1 MRLLNRALI
10 ICLCVAASLS
20 SVVCCTSGA
29 PYELLANGNFVNGL
43 RGWTSEGLVYLEQGY
58 VRIDRYGSISQTVE
72 RQDLSLFLELS
83 YDICTVFR
91 VVASPASY
99 ARSVVTYYV
108 TDQQG
113 RAEEFA
119 IVGKRHEEFSRGFPE
134 FQTVRIDL
142 SGLFYSR
149 VGRNQTYSVKK
160 VKLALELGFY
170 IFAPYVASVYFRNV
184 SLKRCNPVKLAVQQD
199 HVEFVN
205 RTEFS
210 ATIANLG
217 DLDAFNLVVRLDLPA
232 DLFVVSEPMI
242 FQRSSLEGGSSWRVS
257 WMIYA
262 RSSGSHPI
270 TVRVK
275 ADQAEAQSSTSVP
288 FRAPQPVTQTTI
300 QTVTNV
306 QTVTTRVIAL
316 SVELLVLTVVV
327 AGIIVATVVYAY
339 SSQRKR
345 RL

>member
-160 VKLALELGFY
+160 VKVALELGFY

-217 DLDAFNLVVRLDLPA
+217 DLDAFNLVVRLDL
-232 DLFVVSEPMI
+232 
-242 FQRSSLEGGSSWRVS
+242 SL
-257 WMIYA
+257 I
-262 RSSGSHPI
+262 HI
-270 TVRVK
+270 
-275 ADQAEAQSSTSVP
+275 
-288 FRAPQPVTQTTI
+288 
-300 QTVTNV
+300 
-306 QTVTTRVIAL
+306 
-316 SVELLVLTVVV
+316 
-327 AGIIVATVVYAY
+327 
-339 SSQRKR
+339 
-345 RL
+345 